1 MVFAPRTERWRQAL
15 AFAVGG
21 LTLSSGARVFFGSL
35 IPHSPFPIPHS
46 PFPIPL
52 SGLWSHRFIPRQLQQ
67 T

>member
-35 IPHSPFPIPHS
+35 IPHSPFPIP
-46 PFPIPL
+46 L

-67 T
+67 I